1 MRTRWLLLIAGVLA
15 GCGPAARG
23 ASGAADVTLA
33 VEPARV
39 RAGEPVTLV
48 LRNQSSDTLGY
59 NLCSSALERE
69 ANGQWQPVPS
79 DRMCTMELR
88 MLTPGES
95 ARYPVALEASVG
107 AGRYRFVTSV
117 ERMGSGTRESVTS
130 APFAVGS

>member
-1 MRTRWLLLIAGVLA
+1 MRMGFVLISAALA
-15 GCGPAARG
+15 AACSPAARG
-23 ASGAADVTLA
+23 ASAEADIVFS

-39 RAGEPVTLV
+39 RAGETVTLV

-107 AGRYRFVTSV
+107 AGPYRFVTSV
-117 ERMGSGTRESVTS
+117 ERMGSGTRASVTS